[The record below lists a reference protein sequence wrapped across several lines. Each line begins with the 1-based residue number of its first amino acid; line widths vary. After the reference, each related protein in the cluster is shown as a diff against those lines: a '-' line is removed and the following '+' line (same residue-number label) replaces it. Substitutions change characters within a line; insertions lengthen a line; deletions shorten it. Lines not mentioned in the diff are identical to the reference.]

1 MGFLELAK
9 ERFACRNYSD
19 KKVEKEKLE
28 KILEAGRIS
37 PTAANMQPQRLLVIQ
52 EDGGLEKLKKGADVY
67 QAPLVIVVCGDK
79 EKVWKRPFD
88 GKDMVDIDTS
98 IVTTHM
104 MLEAK
109 ELGLDT
115 VWICYFKPDVIRAE
129 FNIPENL
136 EPVNIL
142 AIGYGNGEKADT
154 KRFDK
159 ARKPLSEIVFYEK
172 F

>member
-1 MGFLELAK
+1 MEFLELAK
-9 ERFACRNYSD
+9 ERFACRDYAD

-28 KILEAGRIS
+28 KILEVARIA
-37 PTAANMQPQRLLVIQ
+37 PTAANMQSQRLLVIQ
-52 EDGGLEKLKKGADVY
+52 EETGFEKIKKGANIY
-67 QAPLVIVVCGDK
+67 KAPLAIIVCGDK
-79 EKVWKRPFD
+79 EKVWKRSFD

-109 ELGLDT
+109 ELGLDS
-115 VWICYFKPDVIRAE
+115 VWICHFNPDAIRSE

-136 EPVNIL
+136 EPVHIL
-142 AIGYGNGEKADT
+142 AIGYNNGKNADKERHSKT
-154 KRFDK
+154 
-159 ARKPLSEIVFYEK
+159 RKPLSETVFYEK

>member
-1 MGFLELAK
+1 
-9 ERFACRNYSD
+9 
-19 KKVEKEKLE
+19 
-28 KILEAGRIS
+28 
-37 PTAANMQPQRLLVIQ
+37 MQSQRLLVIQ
-52 EDGGLEKLKKGADVY
+52 EETGLEKLNKGTDVY
-67 QAPLVIVVCGDK
+67 QAPLVVIVCGDR

-88 GKDMVDIDTS
+88 GKNMVDIDTS

-142 AIGYGNGEKADT
+142 AIGYGNGNKADT
-154 KRFDK
+154 ERFDK
-159 ARKPLSEIVFYEK
+159 VRIPLSETLFYEK

>member
-9 ERFACRNYSD
+9 ERFACRDYTD

-37 PTAANMQPQRLLVIQ
+37 PTAANIQPQRLLVIQ
-52 EDGGLEKLKKGADVY
+52 EEVGLEKLKKGADVY
-67 QAPLVIVVCGDK
+67 QAPLAVIICGDR

-115 VWICYFKPDVIRAE
+115 VWICYFKPDIIRTE

-142 AIGYGNGEKADT
+142 AIGYGNGEKADIE
-154 KRFDK
+154 RFNK

>member
-98 IVTTHM
+98 IVTAHM

-115 VWICYFKPDVIRAE
+115 VWVCYFKPDIIRKE
-129 FNIPENL
+129 FNIPANL

-154 KRFDK
+154 ERFDK
-159 ARKPLSEIVFYEK
+159 ARKSLSEIVFYEK

>member
-37 PTAANMQPQRLLVIQ
+37 PTAANLQPQRLLVIQ
-52 EDGGLEKLKKGADVY
+52 EEAGLEKLKKGADAY
-67 QAPLVIVVCGDK
+67 QAPLVIIVCGDR

-154 KRFDK
+154 ERFDK